1 MDEPFLSKKW
11 WKAIFASCVIK
22 ILFHF
27 SFLFGLNIPIIILI
41 VSLELS
47 ATEEQIKDFRLK
59 LGDKIRIVREKKG
72 YSQEQLAEKMD
83 INRSTISKIENGKFG
98 ITVDYLVR
106 FSIFLDYEFKVIER
120 WITN

>member
-1 MDEPFLSKKW
+1 M
-11 WKAIFASCVIK
+11 KAE
-22 ILFHF
+22 
-27 SFLFGLNIPIIILI
+27 LN
-41 VSLELS
+41 E
-47 ATEEQIKDFRLK
+47 TEEQIKDYRLK
-59 LGDKIRIVREKKG
+59 LGDKIRIVREKRG

-120 WITN
+120 